1 MDKKAIELKLNQ
13 IIRAT
18 DNILSVGVDATV
30 QNSAQLQGIVRAA
43 RDVWKLVNVPEKKEE
58 VKGDG

>member
-13 IIRAT
+13 IIRAA
-18 DNILSVGVDATV
+18 NALTV
-30 QNSAQLQGIVRAA
+30 QGEGNAAQVMGICGAA
-43 RDVWKLVNVPEKKEE
+43 RDVWKLVNAPEKKEE

>member
-1 MDKKAIELKLNQ
+1 MDKKQIEIKLNQ
-13 IIRAT
+13 IIRAA
-18 DNILSVGVDATV
+18 NALTV
-30 QNSAQLQGIVRAA
+30 QGEGNAAQVMGICGAA

>member
-13 IIRAT
+13 IIRAA
-18 DNILSVGVDATV
+18 NALTV
-30 QNSAQLQGIVRAA
+30 QGEGNAAQVMGICGAA

-58 VKGDG
+58 VTEDGR